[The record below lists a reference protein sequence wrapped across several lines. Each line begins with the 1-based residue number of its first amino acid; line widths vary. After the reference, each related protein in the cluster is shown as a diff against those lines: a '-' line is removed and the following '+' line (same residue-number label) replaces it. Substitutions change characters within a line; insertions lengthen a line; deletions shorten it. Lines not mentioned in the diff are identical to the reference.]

1 MEQDIDP
8 IISSSLEGTATKEE
22 LALLEKWLQ
31 KDENRVEYE
40 ALKAMW
46 NDTGKLAALSKVSVE
61 KDWEQ
66 VSSRLI
72 KGGRRSFFPAWKIAA
87 TLALLI
93 VAGGLLY
100 YQLNYRQIEVVAQVD
115 KQLLELPDGSRV
127 SLRKGTVIVYPVA
140 YRKERQ
146 ARLVSGTAYFEIE
159 RDESKPFVIRTGET
173 SVEVLGTSFQVEN
186 RDSAVSVIVNSGKVG
201 FYSRSDSLFLVKEQS
216 GRFRETRGQGV
227 LVQEDADVNYLS
239 WHTGKLV
246 FSQAGLEKV
255 ASDLGRHFNMTF
267 TIEGETSKEKW
278 LTADFEGQTHT
289 EVLDEIGLVLGVKY
303 IIEQDKVLI
312 YAGE

>member
-72 KGGRRSFFPAWKIAA
+72 KGERRSFFPAWKIAA

-127 SLRKGTVIVYPVA
+127 SLRKGTVIVYPAA
-140 YRKERQ
+140 YRKARQ

-227 LVQEDADVNYLS
+227 LVQEDADVN
-239 WHTGKLV
+239 
-246 FSQAGLEKV
+246 
-255 ASDLGRHFNMTF
+255 
-267 TIEGETSKEKW
+267 
-278 LTADFEGQTHT
+278 
-289 EVLDEIGLVLGVKY
+289 
-303 IIEQDKVLI
+303 
-312 YAGE
+312 